1 MSNIIL
7 IFVYLLLGVGL
18 KYVKWFPV
26 SSYKLINKIVI
37 YICLPALAL
46 YYIPKVQWNNDLLYL
61 IGVTWIGFAIAFF
74 LFRFLGKKYGWSK
87 KLIGCLIITAGLG
100 NTSFLGYPIVNALYG
115 AEGLKMAIL
124 VDQPG
129 TFVVLSTIAVVVAAL
144 YSKEAASGTKIAKK
158 VLLFP
163 PFITFLI
170 ACMANV
176 LKVDFHDYFQLVLLK
191 VGGFLTPLAM
201 ISVGLQLHFDSR
213 SKHWK
218 FLWIGLAYKLLIT
231 PAILFLLY
239 VVVLKQS
246 SLMIK
251 VAIIEAAMAPMIMAS
266 ILAASHGLKPRLSS
280 MMIGFGIPISF
291 FTLLMW
297 AFILS
302 FVN

>member
-1 MSNIIL
+1 MVNISL
-7 IFVYLLLGVGL
+7 IFVYLFIGL
-18 KYVKWFPV
+18 VLQRLKWFPTDR
-26 SSYKLINKIVI
+26 YKLINKIVV

-46 YYIPKVQWNNDLLYL
+46 YYIPKVQWNNELLYL

-115 AEGLKMAIL
+115 SEGLKMAIL

-129 TFVVLSTIAVVVAAL
+129 TFVVLSTLAVIVATL
-144 YSKEAASGTKIAKK
+144 YSKEATTATKITKK
-158 VLLFP
+158 VLFFP

-170 ACMANV
+170 ACFANIMGF
-176 LKVDFHDYFQLVLLK
+176 DFHDYFQFALLK
-191 VGGFLTPLAM
+191 LGSLLTPLAM

-218 FLWIGLAYKLLIT
+218 FLWIGLFYKLILT
-231 PAILFLLY
+231 PAILFVLY
-239 VVVLKQS
+239 VVVLKQN
-246 SLMIK
+246 SLMIQ

-266 ILAASHGLKPRLSS
+266 ILATSHGLKPRLSS

-291 FTLLMW
+291 ITLAFW
-297 AFILS
+297 YFILQYI
-302 FVN
+302 

>member
-1 MSNIIL
+1 MINIIL
-7 IFVYLLLGVGL
+7 IFVYLLIGVAL
-18 KYVKWFPV
+18 QRIKWFPTTT
-26 SSYKLINKIVI
+26 YKITNKIVV

-46 YYIPKVQWNNDLLYL
+46 YYIPKVHWNNELLYL
-61 IGVTWIGFAIAFF
+61 IGVTWMGFGIAFF
-74 LFRFLGKKYGWSK
+74 LFRFLGKKYGWSR

-115 AEGLKMAIL
+115 SEGLKMAIL

-129 TFVVLSTIAVVVAAL
+129 TFVVLSTIAVIVATL
-144 YSKEAASGTKIAKK
+144 YSKEATSGTKIAKK

-170 ACMANV
+170 ACLANI
-176 LKVDFHDYFQLVLLK
+176 LDLDFHDYFQLALLK
-191 VGGFLTPLAM
+191 VGSLLTPLAM

-239 VVVLKQS
+239 VVILKQN
-246 SLMIK
+246 SLMIQ

-266 ILAASHGLKPRLSS
+266 ILATSHGLKPRLSS

-291 FTLLMW
+291 VTLAFW
-297 AFILS
+297 YFILQYI
-302 FVN
+302 

>member
-18 KYVKWFPV
+18 QRVKWFP
-26 SSYKLINKIVI
+26 SDSYKLLNKFIV
-37 YICLPALAL
+37 YICLPSLAL
-46 YYIPKVQWNNDLLYL
+46 YYIPKVQWNNELLYL
-61 IGVTWIGFAIAFF
+61 IGVTWIGFTISFF
-74 LFRFLGKKYGWSK
+74 LFRFLGKKYGWSR
-87 KLIGCLIITAGLG
+87 KLIGCLTITAGLG

-115 AEGLKMAIL
+115 SEGLKMAIL

-129 TFVVLSTIAVVVAAL
+129 TFVVLSTIAVVVATL
-144 YSKEAASGTKIAKK
+144 YSKEATSGTKIAKK
-158 VLLFP
+158 VLFFP

-170 ACMANV
+170 ACFANV
-176 LKVDFHDYFQLVLLK
+176 LNLDFHDYFQFALLK
-191 VGGFLTPLAM
+191 VGSLLTPLAM

-239 VVVLKQS
+239 VVILKQN
-246 SLMIK
+246 SLMIQ
-251 VAIIEAAMAPMIMAS
+251 VAITEAAMAPMIMAS
-266 ILAASHGLKPRLSS
+266 ILATSHGLKPRLSS

-291 FTLLMW
+291 VTI
-297 AFILS
+297 AFWY
-302 FVN
+302 FVLQYI

>member
-1 MSNIIL
+1 MYNIIL
-7 IFVYLLLGVGL
+7 IFVYLSFGL
-18 KYVKWFPV
+18 AVRHIKWFPTD
-26 SSYKLINKIVI
+26 SYKLINKIVV

-46 YYIPKVQWNNDLLYL
+46 YYIPKVRWNNELLYL

-74 LFRFLGKKYGWSK
+74 LFRFLGKKHGWSK

-115 AEGLKMAIL
+115 SEGLKMAIL

-129 TFVVLSTIAVVVAAL
+129 TFVVLSTVAVIVATL
-144 YSKEAASGTKIAKK
+144 YSKEATSGTKIAKK

-170 ACMANV
+170 ACLANV
-176 LKVDFHDYFQLVLLK
+176 FRFDFNDYFEIALLK
-191 VGGFLTPLAM
+191 IGSLLTPLAM

-218 FLWIGLAYKLLIT
+218 FLWIGLAYKLILT
-231 PAILFLLY
+231 PALLFVLY
-239 VVVLKQS
+239 VINLKQS
-246 SLMIK
+246 SLMIQ

-266 ILAASHGLKPRLSS
+266 ILATSHGLKPRLSS

-291 FTLLMW
+291 ITLVFW
-297 AFILS
+297 Y
-302 FVN
+302 FVLQYI

>member
-1 MSNIIL
+1 MINIIL
-7 IFVYLLLGVGL
+7 IFVYLLIGVAFQW
-18 KYVKWFPV
+18 VKWFPATT
-26 SSYKLINKIVI
+26 YKLLNKIIV

-46 YYIPKVQWNNDLLYL
+46 YYIPKVHWNNELLYL
-61 IGVTWIGFAIAFF
+61 IGVTWIGFGIAFF

-115 AEGLKMAIL
+115 SEGLKMAIL

-129 TFVVLSTIAVVVAAL
+129 TFVVLSTIAVIVATL
-144 YSKEAASGTKIAKK
+144 YSKEAASATKIAKK

-170 ACMANV
+170 ACLANI
-176 LKVDFHDYFQLVLLK
+176 LDLDFHDYFQLALLK
-191 VGGFLTPLAM
+191 VGSLLTPLAM

-239 VVVLKQS
+239 VVILKQD
-246 SLMIK
+246 SLMIQ

-266 ILAASHGLKPRLSS
+266 ILATSHGLKPRLSS

-291 FTLLMW
+291 VTL
-297 AFILS
+297 AFWYLVLQYI
-302 FVN
+302 

>member
-1 MSNIIL
+1 MINIIL
-7 IFVYLLLGVGL
+7 IFVYLLVGVAL
-18 KYVKWFPV
+18 QRIKWFP
-26 SSYKLINKIVI
+26 SDSYKLINKFVV
-37 YICLPALAL
+37 YFCLPALAL
-46 YYIPKVQWNNDLLYL
+46 YYIPKVRWDNELLYL

-87 KLIGCLIITAGLG
+87 KLVGCLIITAGLG

-115 AEGLKMAIL
+115 SEGLKMAIL

-129 TFVVLSTIAVVVAAL
+129 TFVVLSTIAVVVATL
-144 YSKEAASGTKIAKK
+144 YSKEATSGAKIAQK

-163 PFITFLI
+163 PFICFLV
-170 ACMANV
+170 ACMANI
-176 LKVDFHDYFQLVLLK
+176 LDLDFHDYLQLAFQKLGSL
-191 VGGFLTPLAM
+191 LTPLAM

-231 PAILFLLY
+231 PAIIFLLY
-239 VVVLKQS
+239 VVVLKQN
-246 SLMIK
+246 SLMIQ

-266 ILAASHGLKPRLSS
+266 ILATSHGLKPRLSS

-291 FTLLMW
+291 ITL
-297 AFILS
+297 AFWY
-302 FVN
+302 FVLQYI

>member
-18 KYVKWFPV
+18 QRIKWFP
-26 SSYKLINKIVI
+26 SDSYKLLNKIVI
-37 YICLPALAL
+37 YICLPSLAL
-46 YYIPKVQWNNDLLYL
+46 YYIPKIHWNNQLLYL
-61 IGVTWIGFAIAFF
+61 IGVTWIGFAISFF
-74 LFRFLGKKYGWSK
+74 LFRFLGKKYGWSR

-100 NTSFLGYPIVNALYG
+100 NTSFLGFPIVNALYG
-115 AEGLKMAIL
+115 SEGLKMAIL

-129 TFVVLSTIAVVVAAL
+129 TFVVLSTIAIFVATL
-144 YSKEAASGTKIAKK
+144 YSKEATSGGKILKK
-158 VLLFP
+158 VFLFP

-170 ACMANV
+170 ACTANIME
-176 LKVDFHDYFQLVLLK
+176 LDFHDYFQLALLK
-191 VGGFLTPLAM
+191 VGSFLTPLAM

-218 FLWIGLAYKLLIT
+218 FLWIGLAYKLLLT

-239 VVVLKQS
+239 VVILKQN
-246 SLMIK
+246 SLMIR

-266 ILAASHGLKPRLSS
+266 ILATSHGLKPRLSS

-291 FTLLMW
+291 ITL
-297 AFILS
+297 AFWY
-302 FVN
+302 FVLQYI